1 MNHSTW
7 EMEVFAREMQD
18 ARLREAERERRSA
31 AANPVEGRQAI
42 RSVAAGMAGA
52 VRALLAGRD
61 VGNLEPGQ
69 HGSIACYL
77 NARSLRRQTGMPD
90 YRPRVHPLT
99 EPYAAMTVV
108 ARGTPVTTSPRA
120 SGVSER

>member
-1 MNHSTW
+1 MFHSHW
-7 EMEVFAREMQD
+7 EMEVFAREVQD

-31 AANPVEGRQAI
+31 AVNPVEGRQAI
-42 RSVAAGMAGA
+42 RSVAAGIAGA

-69 HGSIACYL
+69 HGSIGVPERAFTTTP
-77 NARSLRRQTGMPD
+77 NRMPD